1 MDNIIVVNKD
11 KDYTSRDV
19 VNVIGKIFN
28 TKKVGHTGTLDPLA
42 TGVLIVCMN
51 KALKVV
57 DLITAS
63 DKEYI
68 AKVVLG
74 IDTDTLDITGNIIN
88 ECRTNVNVDMVK
100 SVLNSFIGKSI
111 QEVPKYSAVKVNGK
125 KLYEYARSGKKIEVK
140 AREIEIYA
148 IDLIE
153 VSSKNNEITFRV
165 HCSKGTYI
173 RSLCE
178 DIATKF
184 ETVGYMKSLK
194 RTQVGNFKIDNSIT
208 IEELKNLIENNEN
221 IDIDDILKNKIITA
235 EEIFKKFQSINLD
248 EKKLEMFL
256 NGVMLTQNLD
266 EGVYK
271 IYNKN
276 SEFIGTGTIKNKLLK
291 RDIIL

>member
-1 MDNIIVVNKD
+1 MDNIIVINKD

-125 KLYEYARSGKKIEVK
+125 KLYEYARNGIDVELPK
-140 AREIEIYA
+140 REIQIFDIELISD
-148 IDLIE
+148 IDIVDGHQE
-153 VSSKNNEITFRV
+153 FSFKVKV
-165 HCSKGTYI
+165 SKGTYI
-173 RSLCE
+173 RSLIR
-178 DIATKF
+178 DIGIKLGCFACMKELTRTKQGKF
-184 ETVGYMKSLK
+184 SIYESYTLNDIKN
-194 RTQVGNFKIDNSIT
+194 GNYKLLNIKDVIDIEKVVVSDNMLFKIKNGMILDKFFISDKALILDN
-208 IEELKNLIENNEN
+208 NGNE
-221 IDIDDILKNKIITA
+221 IGIYKTYDKDSKKVKPDKI
-235 EEIFKKFQSINLD
+235 F
-248 EKKLEMFL
+248 
-256 NGVMLTQNLD
+256 
-266 EGVYK
+266 
-271 IYNKN
+271 
-276 SEFIGTGTIKNKLLK
+276 
-291 RDIIL
+291 

>member
-125 KLYEYARSGKKIEVK
+125 KLYEYARNGIDVELPK
-140 AREIEIYA
+140 REIQIFDIELISD
-148 IDLIE
+148 IDIVDGHQE
-153 VSSKNNEITFRV
+153 FSFRV
-165 HCSKGTYI
+165 KVSKGTYI
-173 RSLCE
+173 RSLIR
-178 DIATKF
+178 DIGVKLGCFACMKELTRTKQGKF
-184 ETVGYMKSLK
+184 SIYESYTLNDIKN
-194 RTQVGNFKIDNSIT
+194 GNYKLLNIKDVIDIEKVVVSDNMLFKIKNGMILDKFFISDKALILDN
-208 IEELKNLIENNEN
+208 NGNE
-221 IDIDDILKNKIITA
+221 IGIYKTYDKDSKKVKPDKI
-235 EEIFKKFQSINLD
+235 F
-248 EKKLEMFL
+248 
-256 NGVMLTQNLD
+256 
-266 EGVYK
+266 
-271 IYNKN
+271 
-276 SEFIGTGTIKNKLLK
+276 
-291 RDIIL
+291 

>member
-42 TGVLIVCMN
+42 TGVLIICMN

-88 ECRTNVNVDMVK
+88 ECKTDVNVDMVK
-100 SVLNSFIGKSI
+100 SVLNSFVGKSI

-125 KLYEYARSGKKIEVK
+125 KLYEYARNGIDVELPK
-140 AREIEIYA
+140 REIQIFDIELISD
-148 IDLIE
+148 IDIVDGHQE
-153 VSSKNNEITFRV
+153 FSFRV
-165 HCSKGTYI
+165 KVSKGTYI
-173 RSLCE
+173 RSLIR
-178 DIATKF
+178 DIGIKLGCFACMKELTRTKQGKF
-184 ETVGYMKSLK
+184 SIDKSYTLNDIK
-194 RTQVGNFKIDNSIT
+194 NGNYKLLNIKDVIDIEKVVVSDDMLFKIKNGMILDKFFISDKALILDN
-208 IEELKNLIENNEN
+208 NGNE
-221 IDIDDILKNKIITA
+221 IGI
-235 EEIFKKFQSINLD
+235 
-248 EKKLEMFL
+248 
-256 NGVMLTQNLD
+256 
-266 EGVYK
+266 YK
-271 IYNKN
+271 IYDKD
-276 SEFIGTGTIKNKLLK
+276 SKKVKPDKIF
-291 RDIIL
+291 

>member
-100 SVLNSFIGKSI
+100 SVLNSFVGKSI

-125 KLYEYARSGKKIEVK
+125 KLYEYARNGIDVELPK
-140 AREIEIYA
+140 REIQIFDIELISD
-148 IDLIE
+148 IDIVDGHQE
-153 VSSKNNEITFRV
+153 FSFKVKV
-165 HCSKGTYI
+165 SKGTYI
-173 RSLCE
+173 RSLIR
-178 DIATKF
+178 DIGVKLGCFACMKELTRTKQGKF
-184 ETVGYMKSLK
+184 SIDESYTLNDIKN
-194 RTQVGNFKIDNSIT
+194 GNYKLLNIKDVIDIEKVVVSDNMLFKIKNGMILDKFFISDKALILDN
-208 IEELKNLIENNEN
+208 NGNE
-221 IDIDDILKNKIITA
+221 IGIYKTYDKDSKKVKPDKI
-235 EEIFKKFQSINLD
+235 F
-248 EKKLEMFL
+248 
-256 NGVMLTQNLD
+256 
-266 EGVYK
+266 
-271 IYNKN
+271 
-276 SEFIGTGTIKNKLLK
+276 
-291 RDIIL
+291 

>member
-1 MDNIIVVNKD
+1 MDNIIVINKD

-125 KLYEYARSGKKIEVK
+125 KLYEYARNGIDIELPK
-140 AREIEIYA
+140 REIQIFDIELISD
-148 IDLIE
+148 IDIIDGHQE
-153 VSSKNNEITFRV
+153 FSFRV
-165 HCSKGTYI
+165 KVSKGTYI
-173 RSLCE
+173 RSLIR
-178 DIATKF
+178 DIGIKLGCFACMKELARTKQGKF
-184 ETVGYMKSLK
+184 SIDESYTLNDIKN
-194 RTQVGNFKIDNSIT
+194 GNYKLLNIKDVIDIEKVVVSDNMLFKIKNGMILDKFFISDKALILDN
-208 IEELKNLIENNEN
+208 NGNE
-221 IDIDDILKNKIITA
+221 IGIYKTYDKDSKKVKPDKI
-235 EEIFKKFQSINLD
+235 F
-248 EKKLEMFL
+248 
-256 NGVMLTQNLD
+256 
-266 EGVYK
+266 
-271 IYNKN
+271 
-276 SEFIGTGTIKNKLLK
+276 
-291 RDIIL
+291 

>member
-88 ECRTNVNVDMVK
+88 ECKTDVNVDMVK
-100 SVLNSFIGKSI
+100 SVLNSFVGKSI

-125 KLYEYARSGKKIEVK
+125 KLYEYARNGIDVELPK
-140 AREIEIYA
+140 REIQIFDIELISD
-148 IDLIE
+148 IDIVDGHQE
-153 VSSKNNEITFRV
+153 FSFRV
-165 HCSKGTYI
+165 KVSKGTYI
-173 RSLCE
+173 RSLIR
-178 DIATKF
+178 DIGVKLGCFACMKELTRTKQGKF
-184 ETVGYMKSLK
+184 SIDESYTLNDIKN
-194 RTQVGNFKIDNSIT
+194 GNYKLLNIKDVIDIEKVVVSDNMLFKIKNGMILEKFFISDKALILDN
-208 IEELKNLIENNEN
+208 NGNE
-221 IDIDDILKNKIITA
+221 IGIYKTYDKDSKKVKPDKI
-235 EEIFKKFQSINLD
+235 F
-248 EKKLEMFL
+248 
-256 NGVMLTQNLD
+256 
-266 EGVYK
+266 
-271 IYNKN
+271 
-276 SEFIGTGTIKNKLLK
+276 
-291 RDIIL
+291 

>member
-88 ECRTNVNVDMVK
+88 ECKTDVNVDMVK
-100 SVLNSFIGKSI
+100 SVLNSFVGKSI

-125 KLYEYARSGKKIEVK
+125 KLYEYARNGIDVELPK
-140 AREIEIYA
+140 REIQIFDIELISD
-148 IDLIE
+148 IDIVDGHQE
-153 VSSKNNEITFRV
+153 FSFRV
-165 HCSKGTYI
+165 KVSKGTYI
-173 RSLCE
+173 RSLIR
-178 DIATKF
+178 DIGVKLGCFACMKELTRTKQGKF
-184 ETVGYMKSLK
+184 SIDESYTLNDIKN
-194 RTQVGNFKIDNSIT
+194 GNYKLLNIKDVIDIEKVVVSDNMLFKIKNGMILDKFFISDKALILDN
-208 IEELKNLIENNEN
+208 NGNE
-221 IDIDDILKNKIITA
+221 IGIYKTYDKDSEKVKPDKI
-235 EEIFKKFQSINLD
+235 F
-248 EKKLEMFL
+248 
-256 NGVMLTQNLD
+256 
-266 EGVYK
+266 
-271 IYNKN
+271 
-276 SEFIGTGTIKNKLLK
+276 
-291 RDIIL
+291 

>member
-1 MDNIIVVNKD
+1 MDNIIVINKD

-100 SVLNSFIGKSI
+100 SVLNSFVGKSI
-111 QEVPKYSAVKVNGK
+111 QEVPKYSAVKVKGK
-125 KLYEYARSGKKIEVK
+125 KLYEYARNGIDVELPK
-140 AREIEIYA
+140 REIQIFDIELISD
-148 IDLIE
+148 IDIVDGYQE
-153 VSSKNNEITFRV
+153 FSFRV
-165 HCSKGTYI
+165 KVSKGTYI
-173 RSLCE
+173 RSLIR
-178 DIATKF
+178 DIGVKLGCFACMKELTRTKQGKF
-184 ETVGYMKSLK
+184 SIYESYTLNDIKN
-194 RTQVGNFKIDNSIT
+194 GNYKLLNIKDVIDIEKVVVSDNMLFKIKNGMILDKFFISDKALILDN
-208 IEELKNLIENNEN
+208 NGNE
-221 IDIDDILKNKIITA
+221 IGIYKTYDKDSKKVKPDKI
-235 EEIFKKFQSINLD
+235 F
-248 EKKLEMFL
+248 
-256 NGVMLTQNLD
+256 
-266 EGVYK
+266 
-271 IYNKN
+271 
-276 SEFIGTGTIKNKLLK
+276 
-291 RDIIL
+291 

>member
-88 ECRTNVNVDMVK
+88 ECKTNVNVDMVK
-100 SVLNSFIGKSI
+100 SALNSFIGKSI
-111 QEVPKYSAVKVNGK
+111 QEVPKYTAVKVNGK
-125 KLYEYARSGKKIEVK
+125 KLYEYARNGIDVELPK
-140 AREIEIYA
+140 REIQIFDIELISD
-148 IDLIE
+148 IDIVDGHQE
-153 VSSKNNEITFRV
+153 FSFRV
-165 HCSKGTYI
+165 KVSKGTYI
-173 RSLCE
+173 RSLIR
-178 DIATKF
+178 DIGVKLGCFACMKELTRTKQGKF
-184 ETVGYMKSLK
+184 SIDESYTLNDIKN
-194 RTQVGNFKIDNSIT
+194 GNYKLLNIKDVIDIEKVVVSDNMLFKIKNCMILDKFFISDKALILDN
-208 IEELKNLIENNEN
+208 NGNE
-221 IDIDDILKNKIITA
+221 IGI
-235 EEIFKKFQSINLD
+235 
-248 EKKLEMFL
+248 
-256 NGVMLTQNLD
+256 
-266 EGVYK
+266 YK
-271 IYNKN
+271 IYDKD
-276 SEFIGTGTIKNKLLK
+276 SKKVKPDKIF
-291 RDIIL
+291 

>member
-88 ECRTNVNVDMVK
+88 ECKTNVNVDMVK
-100 SVLNSFIGKSI
+100 SVLNSFVGKNI

-125 KLYEYARSGKKIEVK
+125 KLYEYARNGIDVELPK
-140 AREIEIYA
+140 REIQIFDIELISD
-148 IDLIE
+148 IDIIDGHQE
-153 VSSKNNEITFRV
+153 FSFRV
-165 HCSKGTYI
+165 KVSKGTYI
-173 RSLCE
+173 RSLIR
-178 DIATKF
+178 DIGIKLGCFACMKELTRTKQGKF
-184 ETVGYMKSLK
+184 SIDESYTLNDIKS
-194 RTQVGNFKIDNSIT
+194 GNYKLLNIKDVIDIEKVVVSDDMLFKIKNGMILDKFFISDKALILDN
-208 IEELKNLIENNEN
+208 NGNE
-221 IDIDDILKNKIITA
+221 IGIYKTYDKDSNKVKPDK
-235 EEIFKKFQSINLD
+235 IF
-248 EKKLEMFL
+248 
-256 NGVMLTQNLD
+256 
-266 EGVYK
+266 
-271 IYNKN
+271 
-276 SEFIGTGTIKNKLLK
+276 
-291 RDIIL
+291 

>member
-88 ECRTNVNVDMVK
+88 ECKTNVDVDMVK

-125 KLYEYARSGKKIEVK
+125 KLYEYARNGIDVELPK
-140 AREIEIYA
+140 REIQIFDIELISD
-148 IDLIE
+148 IDIVDGHQE
-153 VSSKNNEITFRV
+153 FSFRV
-165 HCSKGTYI
+165 KVSKGTYI
-173 RSLCE
+173 RSLIR
-178 DIATKF
+178 DIGVKLGCFACMKELTRTKQGKF
-184 ETVGYMKSLK
+184 SIDESYTLNDIKN
-194 RTQVGNFKIDNSIT
+194 GNYKLLNIKDVIDIEKVVVSDNMLFKIKNGMILDKFFISDKALILDN
-208 IEELKNLIENNEN
+208 NGNE
-221 IDIDDILKNKIITA
+221 IGIYKTYDKDSKKVKPDKI
-235 EEIFKKFQSINLD
+235 F
-248 EKKLEMFL
+248 
-256 NGVMLTQNLD
+256 
-266 EGVYK
+266 
-271 IYNKN
+271 
-276 SEFIGTGTIKNKLLK
+276 
-291 RDIIL
+291 

>member
-42 TGVLIVCMN
+42 TGVLIICMN

-88 ECRTNVNVDMVK
+88 ECKTDVNVDMVK
-100 SVLNSFIGKSI
+100 SVLNSFVGKSI

-125 KLYEYARSGKKIEVK
+125 KLYEYARNGIDVELPK
-140 AREIEIYA
+140 REIQIFDIELISD
-148 IDLIE
+148 IDIVDGHQE
-153 VSSKNNEITFRV
+153 FSFRV
-165 HCSKGTYI
+165 KVSKGTYI
-173 RSLCE
+173 RSLIR
-178 DIATKF
+178 DIGIKLGCFACMKELTRTKQGKF
-184 ETVGYMKSLK
+184 SIDESYTLNDIKN
-194 RTQVGNFKIDNSIT
+194 GNYKLLNIKDVIDIEKVVVSDNMLFKIKNGMILDKFFISDKALILDN
-208 IEELKNLIENNEN
+208 NGNE
-221 IDIDDILKNKIITA
+221 IGIYKTYDKDSEKVKPDKI
-235 EEIFKKFQSINLD
+235 F
-248 EKKLEMFL
+248 
-256 NGVMLTQNLD
+256 
-266 EGVYK
+266 
-271 IYNKN
+271 
-276 SEFIGTGTIKNKLLK
+276 
-291 RDIIL
+291 

>member
-88 ECRTNVNVDMVK
+88 ECKTDVNVDMVK
-100 SVLNSFIGKSI
+100 SVLNSFVGKSI

-125 KLYEYARSGKKIEVK
+125 KLYEYARNGIDVELPK
-140 AREIEIYA
+140 REIQIFDIELISD
-148 IDLIE
+148 IDIVDGHQE
-153 VSSKNNEITFRV
+153 FSFRV
-165 HCSKGTYI
+165 NVSKGTYI
-173 RSLCE
+173 RSLIR
-178 DIATKF
+178 DIGVKLGCFACMKELTRTKQGRF
-184 ETVGYMKSLK
+184 SIDESYTLNDIKN
-194 RTQVGNFKIDNSIT
+194 GNYKLLNIKDV
-208 IEELKNLIENNEN
+208 
-221 IDIDDILKNKIITA
+221 IDIEKVVVSNDMLLK
-235 EEIFKKFQSINLD
+235 
-248 EKKLEMFL
+248 
-256 NGVMLTQNLD
+256 
-266 EGVYK
+266 
-271 IYNKN
+271 
-276 SEFIGTGTIKNKLLK
+276 IKNGM
-291 RDIIL
+291 ILDKFFISDKALILDNNGNVIGIYKTYDKDSNKVKPDKIF

>member
-1 MDNIIVVNKD
+1 MDNIIVINKD

-88 ECRTNVNVDMVK
+88 ECKTDVNVDMVK
-100 SVLNSFIGKSI
+100 SVLNSFVGKSI

-125 KLYEYARSGKKIEVK
+125 KLYEYARNGIDIELPK
-140 AREIEIYA
+140 REIQIFDIELISD
-148 IDLIE
+148 IDIVDGHQE
-153 VSSKNNEITFRV
+153 FSFKVKV
-165 HCSKGTYI
+165 SKGTYI
-173 RSLCE
+173 RSLIR
-178 DIATKF
+178 DIGVKLGCFACMKELIRTKQGKF
-184 ETVGYMKSLK
+184 SIDESYTLNDIKN
-194 RTQVGNFKIDNSIT
+194 GNYKLLNIKDVIDIEKVVVSDNMLFKIKNGMILDKFFISDKALILDN
-208 IEELKNLIENNEN
+208 KGNE
-221 IDIDDILKNKIITA
+221 IGIYKTYDKDSEKVKPDKI
-235 EEIFKKFQSINLD
+235 F
-248 EKKLEMFL
+248 
-256 NGVMLTQNLD
+256 
-266 EGVYK
+266 
-271 IYNKN
+271 
-276 SEFIGTGTIKNKLLK
+276 
-291 RDIIL
+291 

>member
-42 TGVLIVCMN
+42 IGVLIVCMN

-88 ECRTNVNVDMVK
+88 ECRTNVTVDMVK
-100 SVLNSFIGKSI
+100 SALNSFIGKSI

-125 KLYEYARSGKKIEVK
+125 KLYEYARNGIDVELPK
-140 AREIEIYA
+140 REIQIFDIELISD
-148 IDLIE
+148 IDIVDGHQE
-153 VSSKNNEITFRV
+153 FSFRV
-165 HCSKGTYI
+165 KVSKGTYI
-173 RSLCE
+173 RSLIR
-178 DIATKF
+178 DIGVKLGCFAFMKELTRTKQGKF
-184 ETVGYMKSLK
+184 SIDESYTLNDIKNGNYKLLNIKDVIDIEKVVVSDNMLFKIKNGMILDKFFISDKSLILDNK
-194 RTQVGNFKIDNSIT
+194 GNEIGIYKTYDKDSNKVKPDKI
-208 IEELKNLIENNEN
+208 
-221 IDIDDILKNKIITA
+221 
-235 EEIFKKFQSINLD
+235 F
-248 EKKLEMFL
+248 
-256 NGVMLTQNLD
+256 
-266 EGVYK
+266 
-271 IYNKN
+271 
-276 SEFIGTGTIKNKLLK
+276 
-291 RDIIL
+291 

>member
-1 MDNIIVVNKD
+1 MDNIIVINKD

-88 ECRTNVNVDMVK
+88 ECKTDVNVDMVK
-100 SVLNSFIGKSI
+100 SVLNSFVGKSI

-125 KLYEYARSGKKIEVK
+125 KLYEYARNGIDIELPK
-140 AREIEIYA
+140 REIQIFDIELISD
-148 IDLIE
+148 IDIVDGHQE
-153 VSSKNNEITFRV
+153 FSFKVKV
-165 HCSKGTYI
+165 SKGTYI
-173 RSLCE
+173 RSLIR
-178 DIATKF
+178 DIGVKLGCFACMKELTRTKQGKF
-184 ETVGYMKSLK
+184 SIDESYTLNDIKN
-194 RTQVGNFKIDNSIT
+194 GNYKLLNIKDVIDIEKVVVSDNMLFKIKNGMILDKFFISDKALILDN
-208 IEELKNLIENNEN
+208 KGNE
-221 IDIDDILKNKIITA
+221 IGIYKTYDKDSEKVKPDKI
-235 EEIFKKFQSINLD
+235 F
-248 EKKLEMFL
+248 
-256 NGVMLTQNLD
+256 
-266 EGVYK
+266 
-271 IYNKN
+271 
-276 SEFIGTGTIKNKLLK
+276 
-291 RDIIL
+291 

>member
-1 MDNIIVVNKD
+1 MDNIIVINKD

-125 KLYEYARSGKKIEVK
+125 KLYEYARNGIDVELPK
-140 AREIEIYA
+140 REIQIFDIELISD
-148 IDLIE
+148 IDIVDGHQE
-153 VSSKNNEITFRV
+153 FSFRV
-165 HCSKGTYI
+165 KVSKGTYI
-173 RSLCE
+173 RSLIR
-178 DIATKF
+178 DIGIKLGCFACMKELTRTKQGKF
-184 ETVGYMKSLK
+184 SIDKSYTLNDIK
-194 RTQVGNFKIDNSIT
+194 NGNYKLLNIKDVIDIEKVVVSDDMLFKIKNGMILDNFFISD
-208 IEELKNLIENNEN
+208 KALILDNNGNE
-221 IDIDDILKNKIITA
+221 IGIYKTYDKDSKKVKPDKI
-235 EEIFKKFQSINLD
+235 F
-248 EKKLEMFL
+248 
-256 NGVMLTQNLD
+256 
-266 EGVYK
+266 
-271 IYNKN
+271 
-276 SEFIGTGTIKNKLLK
+276 
-291 RDIIL
+291 

>member
-88 ECRTNVNVDMVK
+88 ECKTDVNVDMVK
-100 SVLNSFIGKSI
+100 SVLNSFVGKSI

-125 KLYEYARSGKKIEVK
+125 KLYEYARNGIDVELPK
-140 AREIEIYA
+140 REIQIFDIELISD
-148 IDLIE
+148 IDIVDGHQE
-153 VSSKNNEITFRV
+153 FSFRV
-165 HCSKGTYI
+165 KVSKGTYI
-173 RSLCE
+173 RSLIR
-178 DIATKF
+178 DIGVKLGCFACMKELTRTKQGKF
-184 ETVGYMKSLK
+184 SIDESYTLNDIKN
-194 RTQVGNFKIDNSIT
+194 GNYKLLNIKDVIDIEKVVVSDDMLFKIKNGMILDKFFISDKALILDN
-208 IEELKNLIENNEN
+208 NGNE
-221 IDIDDILKNKIITA
+221 IGIYKTYDKDSEKVKPDKI
-235 EEIFKKFQSINLD
+235 F
-248 EKKLEMFL
+248 
-256 NGVMLTQNLD
+256 
-266 EGVYK
+266 
-271 IYNKN
+271 
-276 SEFIGTGTIKNKLLK
+276 
-291 RDIIL
+291 

>member
-1 MDNIIVVNKD
+1 MDNIIVINKD

-100 SVLNSFIGKSI
+100 SVLNSFVGKSI

-125 KLYEYARSGKKIEVK
+125 KLYEYARNGIDIELPK
-140 AREIEIYA
+140 REIQIFDIELISD
-148 IDLIE
+148 IDIVNGHQE
-153 VSSKNNEITFRV
+153 FSFKVKV
-165 HCSKGTYI
+165 SKGTYI
-173 RSLCE
+173 RSLIR
-178 DIATKF
+178 DIGVKLGCFACMKELTRTKQGKF
-184 ETVGYMKSLK
+184 SIDKSYTLNDIK
-194 RTQVGNFKIDNSIT
+194 NGNYKLLNIKDVIDIEKVVVSDDMLFKIKNGMILDKFFISDKALILDN
-208 IEELKNLIENNEN
+208 NGNE
-221 IDIDDILKNKIITA
+221 IGIYKTYDKDSKKVKPDKI
-235 EEIFKKFQSINLD
+235 F
-248 EKKLEMFL
+248 
-256 NGVMLTQNLD
+256 
-266 EGVYK
+266 
-271 IYNKN
+271 
-276 SEFIGTGTIKNKLLK
+276 
-291 RDIIL
+291 

>member
-63 DKEYI
+63 NKEYI

-88 ECRTNVNVDMVK
+88 ECKTNVSVDMVK
-100 SVLNSFIGKSI
+100 SVLNSFVGKSI

-125 KLYEYARSGKKIEVK
+125 KLYEYARNGIDVELPK
-140 AREIEIYA
+140 REIQIFDIELISD
-148 IDLIE
+148 IDIIDGHQE
-153 VSSKNNEITFRV
+153 FSFRV
-165 HCSKGTYI
+165 KVSKGTYI
-173 RSLCE
+173 RSLIR
-178 DIATKF
+178 DIGIKLGYFACMKELIRTKQGKF
-184 ETVGYMKSLK
+184 SIDESYTLNDIKN
-194 RTQVGNFKIDNSIT
+194 GNYKLLNIKDVIDIEKVIVSDDMLFKIKNGMILDKFFISDKALILDN
-208 IEELKNLIENNEN
+208 NGNE
-221 IDIDDILKNKIITA
+221 IGIYKTYDKDSNKVKPDK
-235 EEIFKKFQSINLD
+235 IF
-248 EKKLEMFL
+248 
-256 NGVMLTQNLD
+256 
-266 EGVYK
+266 
-271 IYNKN
+271 
-276 SEFIGTGTIKNKLLK
+276 
-291 RDIIL
+291 

>member
-63 DKEYI
+63 NKEYI

-88 ECRTNVNVDMVK
+88 ECKTDVNVDMVK
-100 SVLNSFIGKSI
+100 SVLNSFVGKSI

-125 KLYEYARSGKKIEVK
+125 KLYEYARNGIDVELPK
-140 AREIEIYA
+140 REIQIFDIELISD
-148 IDLIE
+148 IDIVDGHQE
-153 VSSKNNEITFRV
+153 FSFRV
-165 HCSKGTYI
+165 KVSKGTYI
-173 RSLCE
+173 RSLIR
-178 DIATKF
+178 DIGVKLGCFACMKELTRTKQGKF
-184 ETVGYMKSLK
+184 SIDKSYTLNDIK
-194 RTQVGNFKIDNSIT
+194 NGNYKLLNIKDVIDIEKVVVSDDMLFKIKNGMILDKFFISDKALILDN
-208 IEELKNLIENNEN
+208 KGNE
-221 IDIDDILKNKIITA
+221 IGI
-235 EEIFKKFQSINLD
+235 
-248 EKKLEMFL
+248 
-256 NGVMLTQNLD
+256 
-266 EGVYK
+266 YK
-271 IYNKN
+271 IYDKD
-276 SEFIGTGTIKNKLLK
+276 SKKVKPDKIF
-291 RDIIL
+291 

>member
-1 MDNIIVVNKD
+1 MDNIIVINKD

-100 SVLNSFIGKSI
+100 SVLNSFVGKSI

-125 KLYEYARSGKKIEVK
+125 KLYEYARNGIDIELPK
-140 AREIEIYA
+140 REIQIFDIELISD
-148 IDLIE
+148 IDIVDGHQE
-153 VSSKNNEITFRV
+153 FSFKVKV
-165 HCSKGTYI
+165 SKGTYI
-173 RSLCE
+173 RSLIR
-178 DIATKF
+178 DIGVKLGCFACMKELTRTKQGKF
-184 ETVGYMKSLK
+184 SIDKSYTLNDIK
-194 RTQVGNFKIDNSIT
+194 NGNYKLLNIKDVIDIEKVVVSDDMLFKIKNGMILDKFFISDKALILDN
-208 IEELKNLIENNEN
+208 NGNE
-221 IDIDDILKNKIITA
+221 IGIYKTYDKDSKKVKPDKI
-235 EEIFKKFQSINLD
+235 F
-248 EKKLEMFL
+248 
-256 NGVMLTQNLD
+256 
-266 EGVYK
+266 
-271 IYNKN
+271 
-276 SEFIGTGTIKNKLLK
+276 
-291 RDIIL
+291 

>member
-125 KLYEYARSGKKIEVK
+125 KLYEYARNGIDVELPK
-140 AREIEIYA
+140 REIQIFDIELISD
-148 IDLIE
+148 IDIVDGHQE
-153 VSSKNNEITFRV
+153 FSFKVKV
-165 HCSKGTYI
+165 SKGTYI
-173 RSLCE
+173 RSLIR
-178 DIATKF
+178 DIGIKLGCFACMKELTRTKQGKF
-184 ETVGYMKSLK
+184 SIDKSYTLNDIK
-194 RTQVGNFKIDNSIT
+194 NGNYKLLNIKDVIDIEKVVVSDDMLFKIKNGMILDKFFISDKALILDN
-208 IEELKNLIENNEN
+208 NGNE
-221 IDIDDILKNKIITA
+221 IGI
-235 EEIFKKFQSINLD
+235 
-248 EKKLEMFL
+248 
-256 NGVMLTQNLD
+256 
-266 EGVYK
+266 YK
-271 IYNKN
+271 IYDKD
-276 SEFIGTGTIKNKLLK
+276 SKKVKPDKIF
-291 RDIIL
+291 

>member
-88 ECRTNVNVDMVK
+88 ECKTNVNVDMVK
-100 SVLNSFIGKSI
+100 SALNSFIGKSI

-125 KLYEYARSGKKIEVK
+125 KLYEYARNGIDVELPK
-140 AREIEIYA
+140 REIQIFDIELISD
-148 IDLIE
+148 IDIVDGHQE
-153 VSSKNNEITFRV
+153 FSFRV
-165 HCSKGTYI
+165 KVSKGTYI
-173 RSLCE
+173 RSLIR
-178 DIATKF
+178 DIGVKLGCFACMKELTRTKQGKF
-184 ETVGYMKSLK
+184 SIYESYTLNDIKN
-194 RTQVGNFKIDNSIT
+194 GNYKLLNIKDVIDIEKVVASDNMLFKIKNGMILDKFFISDKALILDN
-208 IEELKNLIENNEN
+208 NGNE
-221 IDIDDILKNKIITA
+221 IGIYKTYDKDSKKVKPDKI
-235 EEIFKKFQSINLD
+235 F
-248 EKKLEMFL
+248 
-256 NGVMLTQNLD
+256 
-266 EGVYK
+266 
-271 IYNKN
+271 
-276 SEFIGTGTIKNKLLK
+276 
-291 RDIIL
+291 

>member
-88 ECRTNVNVDMVK
+88 ECKTDVNVDMVK
-100 SVLNSFIGKSI
+100 SVLNSFVGKSI

-125 KLYEYARSGKKIEVK
+125 KLYEYARNGIDVELPK
-140 AREIEIYA
+140 REIQIFDIELISD
-148 IDLIE
+148 IDIIDGHQE
-153 VSSKNNEITFRV
+153 FSFRV
-165 HCSKGTYI
+165 KVSKGTYI
-173 RSLCE
+173 RSLIR
-178 DIATKF
+178 DIGVKLGCFACMKELTRTKQGKF
-184 ETVGYMKSLK
+184 SIDESYTLNDIKN
-194 RTQVGNFKIDNSIT
+194 GNYKLLNIKDVIDIEKVVVSDNMLFKIKNGMILDKFFISDKALILDN
-208 IEELKNLIENNEN
+208 NGNE
-221 IDIDDILKNKIITA
+221 IGIYKTYDKDSKKVKPDKI
-235 EEIFKKFQSINLD
+235 F
-248 EKKLEMFL
+248 
-256 NGVMLTQNLD
+256 
-266 EGVYK
+266 
-271 IYNKN
+271 
-276 SEFIGTGTIKNKLLK
+276 
-291 RDIIL
+291 

>member
-1 MDNIIVVNKD
+1 MDNIIVINKD

-88 ECRTNVNVDMVK
+88 ECKTDVNVDMVK
-100 SVLNSFIGKSI
+100 SVLNSFVGKSI

-125 KLYEYARSGKKIEVK
+125 KLYEYARNGIDVELPK
-140 AREIEIYA
+140 REIQIFDIELISD
-148 IDLIE
+148 IDIVDGHQE
-153 VSSKNNEITFRV
+153 FSFKVKV
-165 HCSKGTYI
+165 SKGTYI
-173 RSLCE
+173 RSLIR
-178 DIATKF
+178 DIGVKLGCFACMKELIRTKQGKF
-184 ETVGYMKSLK
+184 SIDKSYTLNDIK
-194 RTQVGNFKIDNSIT
+194 NGNYKLLNIKDVIDIEKVVASDDMLFKIKNGMILDKFFISDKALILDN
-208 IEELKNLIENNEN
+208 NGNE
-221 IDIDDILKNKIITA
+221 IGIYKTYDKDSKKVKPDKI
-235 EEIFKKFQSINLD
+235 F
-248 EKKLEMFL
+248 
-256 NGVMLTQNLD
+256 
-266 EGVYK
+266 
-271 IYNKN
+271 
-276 SEFIGTGTIKNKLLK
+276 
-291 RDIIL
+291 

>member
-1 MDNIIVVNKD
+1 MDNIIVINKD

-88 ECRTNVNVDMVK
+88 ECKTDVNVDIVK

-125 KLYEYARSGKKIEVK
+125 KLYEYARNGIDVELPK
-140 AREIEIYA
+140 REIQIFDIELISD
-148 IDLIE
+148 IDIIDGHQE
-153 VSSKNNEITFRV
+153 FSFRV
-165 HCSKGTYI
+165 KVSKGTYI
-173 RSLCE
+173 RSLIR
-178 DIATKF
+178 DIGIKLGCFACMKELTRTKQGKF
-184 ETVGYMKSLK
+184 SIDESYTLNDIKN
-194 RTQVGNFKIDNSIT
+194 GNYKLLNIKDVIDIEKVVVSDDMLFKIKNGMILDKFFISDKALILDN
-208 IEELKNLIENNEN
+208 NGNEVG
-221 IDIDDILKNKIITA
+221 I
-235 EEIFKKFQSINLD
+235 
-248 EKKLEMFL
+248 
-256 NGVMLTQNLD
+256 
-266 EGVYK
+266 YK
-271 IYNKN
+271 TYNKD
-276 SEFIGTGTIKNKLLK
+276 SNKVK
-291 RDIIL
+291 PDKIF

>member
-1 MDNIIVVNKD
+1 MDNIIVINKD

-51 KALKVV
+51 RALKVV

-125 KLYEYARSGKKIEVK
+125 KLYEYARNGIDVELPK
-140 AREIEIYA
+140 REIQIFDIELISD
-148 IDLIE
+148 IDIVDGHQE
-153 VSSKNNEITFRV
+153 FSFKVKV
-165 HCSKGTYI
+165 SKGTYI
-173 RSLCE
+173 RSLIR
-178 DIATKF
+178 DIGIKLGCFACMKELTRTKQGKF
-184 ETVGYMKSLK
+184 SIDKSYTLNDIK
-194 RTQVGNFKIDNSIT
+194 NGNYKLLNIKDV
-208 IEELKNLIENNEN
+208 
-221 IDIDDILKNKIITA
+221 IDIEKVVVSDDIL
-235 EEIFKKFQSINLD
+235 FK
-248 EKKLEMFL
+248 
-256 NGVMLTQNLD
+256 
-266 EGVYK
+266 
-271 IYNKN
+271 
-276 SEFIGTGTIKNKLLK
+276 IKNGM
-291 RDIIL
+291 ILDKFFISDKALILDNNGNEIGIYKTYDKDSKKVKPDKIF

>member
-1 MDNIIVVNKD
+1 MDNIIVINKD

-88 ECRTNVNVDMVK
+88 ERKTNVNVDMVK

-125 KLYEYARSGKKIEVK
+125 KLYEYARNGIDVELPK
-140 AREIEIYA
+140 REIQIFDIELISD
-148 IDLIE
+148 IDIVDGHQE
-153 VSSKNNEITFRV
+153 FSFKVKV
-165 HCSKGTYI
+165 SKGTYI
-173 RSLCE
+173 RSLIR
-178 DIATKF
+178 DIGIKLGCFACMKELTRTKQGKF
-184 ETVGYMKSLK
+184 SIDKSYTLNDIK
-194 RTQVGNFKIDNSIT
+194 NGNYKLLNIKDVIDIEKVVVSDDMLFKIKNGMILDKFFISDKALILDN
-208 IEELKNLIENNEN
+208 NGNE
-221 IDIDDILKNKIITA
+221 IGIYKTYDKDSKKVKPDKI
-235 EEIFKKFQSINLD
+235 F
-248 EKKLEMFL
+248 
-256 NGVMLTQNLD
+256 
-266 EGVYK
+266 
-271 IYNKN
+271 
-276 SEFIGTGTIKNKLLK
+276 
-291 RDIIL
+291 

>member
-1 MDNIIVVNKD
+1 MDNIIVINKD

-125 KLYEYARSGKKIEVK
+125 KLYEYARNGIDVELPK
-140 AREIEIYA
+140 REIQIFDIELISD
-148 IDLIE
+148 IDIVDGHQE
-153 VSSKNNEITFRV
+153 FSFKVKV
-165 HCSKGTYI
+165 SKGTYI
-173 RSLCE
+173 RSLIR
-178 DIATKF
+178 DIGVKLGCFACMKELTRTKQGKF
-184 ETVGYMKSLK
+184 SIDESYTLNDIKN
-194 RTQVGNFKIDNSIT
+194 GNYKLLNIKDVIDIEKVVVSDNMLFKIKNGMILDKFFISDKALILDN
-208 IEELKNLIENNEN
+208 NGNE
-221 IDIDDILKNKIITA
+221 IGIYKTYDKDSKKVKPDKI
-235 EEIFKKFQSINLD
+235 F
-248 EKKLEMFL
+248 
-256 NGVMLTQNLD
+256 
-266 EGVYK
+266 
-271 IYNKN
+271 
-276 SEFIGTGTIKNKLLK
+276 
-291 RDIIL
+291 

>member
-74 IDTDTLDITGNIIN
+74 IDTDTLDIIGNIIN
-88 ECRTNVNVDMVK
+88 ECKTDVNVDMVK
-100 SVLNSFIGKSI
+100 TVLNSFVGKSI

-125 KLYEYARSGKKIEVK
+125 KLYEYARNGIDVELPK
-140 AREIEIYA
+140 REIQIFDIELISD
-148 IDLIE
+148 IDIVDGHQE
-153 VSSKNNEITFRV
+153 FSFRV
-165 HCSKGTYI
+165 KVSKGTYI
-173 RSLCE
+173 RSLIR
-178 DIATKF
+178 DIGVKLGCFACMKELTRTKQGKF
-184 ETVGYMKSLK
+184 SIYESYTLNDIKN
-194 RTQVGNFKIDNSIT
+194 GNYKLLNIKDVIDIEKVVVSDNMLFKIKNGMILDKFFISDKALILDN
-208 IEELKNLIENNEN
+208 NGNE
-221 IDIDDILKNKIITA
+221 IGIYKTYDKDSKKVKPDKI
-235 EEIFKKFQSINLD
+235 F
-248 EKKLEMFL
+248 
-256 NGVMLTQNLD
+256 
-266 EGVYK
+266 
-271 IYNKN
+271 
-276 SEFIGTGTIKNKLLK
+276 
-291 RDIIL
+291 